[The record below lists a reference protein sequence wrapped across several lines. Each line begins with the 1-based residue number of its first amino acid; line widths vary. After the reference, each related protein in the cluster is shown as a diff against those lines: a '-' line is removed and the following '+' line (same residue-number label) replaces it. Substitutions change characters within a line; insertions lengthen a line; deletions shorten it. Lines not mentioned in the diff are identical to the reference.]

1 MGKGI
6 NTRHTCKDCAFFNN
20 GLCVKRNTA
29 TRAIYYACDKFK
41 TFKEMAE
48 EVERRKKEMLDR
60 EETRLNFLLTAL
72 YISATSTQILM
83 EYFDAQ
89 FSDAK
94 VERNWRFSRKRA
106 ANEITDAANRMR
118 NLYQHTFMEDQT
130 KVMTAHGTKAFDAQ
144 AYDYH
149 EADARGW
156 ALNLLYHLDRCWQD
170 DDAELQVLD
179 YYKAMPDNGIFDKK
193 DYDHFISRK

>member
-1 MGKGI
+1 MAKDI

-20 GLCVKRNTA
+20 DFCVKTNA
-29 TRAIYYACDKFK
+29 PSRAIYYACHRFK
-41 TFKEMAE
+41 TPQEVAA
-48 EVERRKKEMLDR
+48 EVEQRKKEMLDR
-60 EETRLNFLLTAL
+60 EETRLNFILTAL

-89 FSDAK
+89 FQDAK

-118 NLYQHTFMEDQT
+118 TIYQHTFMDDQT

-144 AYDYH
+144 AYDNH

-170 DDAELQVLD
+170 DNAEIGVLE
-179 YYKAMPDNGIFDKK
+179 YYKALPDNGIFDRK
-193 DYDHFISRK
+193 DYEHFMNR

>member
-1 MGKGI
+1 MAKKVDI
-6 NTRHTCKDCAFFNN
+6 RTTCKDCAFFNN
-20 GLCVKRNTA
+20 DCCVKKNAA
-29 TRAIYYACDKFK
+29 TRAILYACDKFQ
-41 TFKEMAE
+41 TLAE
-48 EVERRKKEMLDR
+48 VQAEYERRKKELMDR
-60 EETRLNFLLTAL
+60 EENRLNFILTAL
-72 YISATSTQILM
+72 YISATSTQMLM
-83 EYFDAQ
+83 EYFDSQFADAQ
-89 FSDAK
+89 
-94 VERNWRFSRKRA
+94 VERDWRFSRKRA
-106 ANEITDAANRMR
+106 ANEIRKAAESMR
-118 NLYQHTFMEDQT
+118 RNFQHTFMDDQT